1 MAPSRTLSRGLSVAR
16 QFARKTKG
24 REDMK
29 VTRRALLGGVA
40 AGVTFGPA
48 IAASPTSEWPA
59 RPVRLISTYAAGGSS
74 DISLRILAEY
84 FEGKLGKKF
93 FVENRPGAGSTIAN
107 QTVAR
112 ADPDGY
118 TFLYAAAPYETAEAM
133 FGKLSYDPHKDL
145 RPIAMAMIV
154 PLFLIVNANAPYK
167 TLQEFIGYAKS
178 KPDGVTFAT
187 PTPGSQPHL
196 AAELLIRTAG
206 IKGVAVQFGG
216 DAPSYIELLAGR
228 VDATTTA
235 LPAALPHIQ
244 SGALRVLGC
253 FSDQRSSLYPEAATL
268 REQGEDVVAVGW
280 YGFMAPAPTP
290 DPIVDQMQSE
300 VGQALADATVKQ
312 KLAVQGLDVHYLPD
326 PEFGKFIDSE
336 TEKWSKIIRE
346 AGINKR

>member
-1 MAPSRTLSRGLSVAR
+1 MNT
-16 QFARKTKG
+16 
-24 REDMK
+24 
-29 VTRRALLGGVA
+29 TRRALLGGAAAAMTFGRAFAA
-40 AGVTFGPA
+40 AG
-48 IAASPTSEWPA
+48 EWPA
-59 RPVRLISTYAAGGSS
+59 RPVQLISTYAVGGSS

-84 FEGKLGKKF
+84 FESRMGKKF
-93 FVENRPGAGSTIAN
+93 FVENRTGAGSTIAN
-107 QTVAR
+107 QMVAR

-118 TFLYAAAPYETAEAM
+118 TFLYAAAPFETAEAM

-145 RPIAMAMIV
+145 RPIAMAMLV
-154 PLFLIVNANAPYK
+154 PLFLIVNASAPYK
-167 TLQEFIGYAKS
+167 TLQEFIAYAKS

-206 IKGVAVQFGG
+206 FKGVAVQFGG

-235 LPAALPHIQ
+235 LPAALPHIN

-253 FSDQRSSLYPEAATL
+253 FSEERSSVYPQAATL
-268 REQGEDVVAVGW
+268 REQGENVVAVGW
-280 YGFMAPAPTP
+280 YGFMAPAATP

-300 VGQALADATVKQ
+300 ISQALSDTAIKQ
-312 KLAVQGLDVHYLPD
+312 KLAVQGLDVHYLPG

-336 TEKWSKIIRE
+336 SEKWSKIIRE
-346 AGINKR
+346 AGINKQ

>member
-1 MAPSRTLSRGLSVAR
+1 
-16 QFARKTKG
+16 
-24 REDMK
+24 MK
-29 VTRRALLGGVA
+29 MTRRALLGGIATGIIFDPAVA
-40 AGVTFGPA
+40 ASSTGA
-48 IAASPTSEWPA
+48 WPT

-84 FEGKLGKKF
+84 FEGRMGQKF
-93 FVENRPGAGSTIAN
+93 FVENKPGAGSTIAN

-145 RPIAMAMIV
+145 RPVAMSMFV

-167 TLQEFIGYAKS
+167 TLQEFIAYAKS
-178 KPDGVTFAT
+178 KPGGVTFAT

-196 AAELLIRTAG
+196 AAELLMKTAD

-216 DAPSYIELLAGR
+216 DAPSYIELLAGC

-253 FSDQRSSLYPEAATL
+253 FSGERSSVYPEAATL
-268 REQGEDVVAVGW
+268 REQGQDVVAVGW
-280 YGFMAPAPTP
+280 YGFMSPAATP
-290 DPIVDQMQSE
+290 DPIVDRMQSE
-300 VGQALADATVKQ
+300 IGQALSDATVKQ
-312 KLAVQGLDVHYLPD
+312 KLTVQGLDVHYLPG
-326 PEFGKFIDSE
+326 PEFGKFIDGES
-336 TEKWSKIIRE
+336 EKWSRIVRE
-346 AGINKR
+346 AGLNKP

>member
-1 MAPSRTLSRGLSVAR
+1 
-16 QFARKTKG
+16 
-24 REDMK
+24 MK

-48 IAASPTSEWPA
+48 IAASSTGDWPA
-59 RPVRLISTYAAGGSS
+59 RPVRLVSTYAAGGSS
-74 DISLRILAEY
+74 DISLRILAES

-145 RPIAMAMIV
+145 RPIAMAMVV

-167 TLQEFIGYAKS
+167 TLQEFIAYAKS
-178 KPDGVTFAT
+178 KPNGVTFAS

-196 AAELLIRTAG
+196 AAELLTRTAG

-216 DAPSYIELLAGR
+216 DVASYVELLAGR
-228 VDATTTA
+228 IDATTSA
-235 LPAALPHIQ
+235 LPAALPHIKT
-244 SGALRVLGC
+244 GALRVLGC
-253 FSDQRSSLYPEAATL
+253 FSDARSPLYPEAATL

-280 YGFMAPAPTP
+280 YGFMAPAATP
-290 DPIVDQMQSE
+290 DPIVEQMQSE
-300 VGQALADATVKQ
+300 IGQAVSDATVKQ
-312 KLAVQGLDVHYLPD
+312 KLAVQGLDVHYLAG

-336 TEKWSKIIRE
+336 TGKWSRIIRE
-346 AGINKR
+346 AGINNR

>member
-1 MAPSRTLSRGLSVAR
+1 
-16 QFARKTKG
+16 
-24 REDMK
+24 MK
-29 VTRRALLGGVA
+29 VTRRAVLGGVA
-40 AGVTFGPA
+40 AGVTFGSA
-48 IAASPTSEWPA
+48 FAASSTGEWPA
-59 RPVRLISTYAAGGSS
+59 RPVRLVSTYAAGGSS
-74 DISLRILAEY
+74 DISLRILAQY
-84 FEGKLGKKF
+84 FEAKMARKF

-107 QTVAR
+107 QAVAR

-133 FGKLSYDPHKDL
+133 FGKLNYDPHKDL

-154 PLFLIVNANAPYK
+154 PLFLIVKADAPYK
-167 TLQEFIGYAKS
+167 TLQEFIAYAKA

-206 IKGVAVQFGG
+206 IKGVSVQFGG

-253 FSDQRSSLYPEAATL
+253 FSEARSSLYPEAATL

-280 YGFMAPAPTP
+280 YGFMAPAATP
-290 DPIVDQMQSE
+290 DPIIDRMQSE
-300 VGQALADATVKQ
+300 VGQALADPTVKQ
-312 KLAVQGLDVHYLPD
+312 KLAAQGLDVHYLPGA
-326 PEFGKFIDSE
+326 EFGKFIDNE
-336 TEKWSKIIRE
+336 TEKWGKIIQE
-346 AGINKR
+346 AGIKMR